1 MRIKLENVSGIF
13 LMVSKVRVLR
23 VPVHYFVDFR
33 GKHITEIMG
42 QSFCSAIYCCVMGHA
57 GFISCHGVARA
68 EDKSYFYD
76 SAISVDIK
84 R

>member
-1 MRIKLENVSGIF
+1 MSGIF

-23 VPVHYFVDFR
+23 VPVHYFVEFR

-57 GFISCHGVARA
+57 GFISCHGVSRA

-76 SAISVDIK
+76 LAISVDIK